1 MSKKLNLNK
10 KPEYLLLV
18 ASLVFFLSSAFFLTA
33 EIDFQKIKMF
43 SVPIKTMFWIIPFY
57 HSFLWLLYLLTKKF
71 LYSITMTWI
80 HVLATVFTTVLIIII
95 LFSSINPSRIT
106 NDRYE
111 LIGNATQSLF
121 LIFVFAQLIFVAN
134 ILLGAL
140 STKRFVQEN

>member
-1 MSKKLNLNK
+1 MCTKLNLYK

-18 ASLVFFLSSAFFLTA
+18 SSLVFFLSSVFFLTE
-33 EIDFQKIKMF
+33 EINFQEIKIF

-71 LYSITMTWI
+71 LYSITMAWI
-80 HVLATVFTTVLIIII
+80 HVLANVFTTALIIII

-111 LIGNATQSLF
+111 LIGNAMQSLF
-121 LIFVFAQLIFVAN
+121 LIFVFVQLIFVAN

-140 STKRFVQEN
+140 SIKRFVQEN